1 MGRLTTGKH
10 PAIARSWDFGLTKKD
25 LPQVAVEFE
34 IVDGEDAG
42 EFITW
47 YGYFTDDTEPRPLES
62 LRACGWQGDDV
73 SDLKGMG
80 SRKVSL
86 VVEDELY
93 EGKTHSR
100 VRWVNRFGG
109 NGVRLAK
116 TMDAQ
121 ARRQLAAR
129 LRSAAAATPVLPPDD
144 APAQP
149 GRSLAARPEPP
160 PAAPRGQGFYQ
171 PPAAR
176 GPSDQVGLERFS
188 SYEPPP
194 HGDDDIPF

>member
-25 LPQVAVEFE
+25 LEQIAVEFE
-34 IVDGEDAG
+34 ILEGEDAG

-47 YGYFTDDTEPRPLES
+47 YGYFTADTEQRTLES
-62 LRACGWQGDDV
+62 LRACGWQGDDLAE
-73 SDLKGMG
+73 LKGMG

-86 VVEDELY
+86 VIEDETF

-129 LRSAAAATPVLPPDD
+129 LRPAAAATPVLPPEGQ
-144 APAQP
+144 PAQLGRP
-149 GRSLAARPEPP
+149 GPAPSSPP
-160 PAAPRGQGFYQ
+160 PGSQGFYQ
-171 PPAAR
+171 PPPPAR
-176 GPSDQVGLERFS
+176 APSDQVGQERFG
-188 SYEPPP
+188 YEPPP
-194 HGDDDIPF
+194 RGDDDIPF